1 MSEGEETPVRLQLV
15 LRWRP
20 SPRPYFRA
28 EPVTVRRP
36 TPAQAE
42 ARLRFAEAARL
53 ARLLSPEQVAE
64 LVGGEVVEI
73 QGKRW
78 VRLPDGRVLPPQNA
92 LVKWYM
98 SGWRSRHTRVYDLP
112 AWLRRLRKALH
123 PPVSIELIRLPAET
137 R

>member
-1 MSEGEETPVRLQLV
+1 VRRVQLV

-20 SPRPYFRA
+20 RLAVYARA

-53 ARLLSPEQVAE
+53 ARVLTPERVAE
-64 LVGGEVVEI
+64 LVGGEAVEI

-78 VRLPDGRVLPPQNA
+78 VRLPDGRVVPPQNA

-98 SGWRSRHTRVYDLP
+98 SGWRSGRSRVFELPRWLRELSRAWLP
-112 AWLRRLRKALH
+112 AV
-123 PPVSIELIRLPAET
+123 PVELIRRPA
-137 R
+137 RAR